1 MDTKTLID
9 NLSHNIDISKQEATD
24 LLDAFTNLVSE
35 KCAQMDS
42 VSIPGFGAFEPKKR
56 LERVMVMPSTGKRM
70 LLPPKIALTFKPS
83 AMLKQRMRQPK
94 K

>member
-9 NLSHNIDISKQEATD
+9 HLSHNIDISKQEATD

-56 LERVMVMPSTGKRM
+56 MERVMVMPSTGKRM
-70 LLPPKIALTFKPS
+70 LLPPKIVLTFKPS
-83 AMLKQRMRQPK
+83 AMLKQRLRQPNK
-94 K
+94 